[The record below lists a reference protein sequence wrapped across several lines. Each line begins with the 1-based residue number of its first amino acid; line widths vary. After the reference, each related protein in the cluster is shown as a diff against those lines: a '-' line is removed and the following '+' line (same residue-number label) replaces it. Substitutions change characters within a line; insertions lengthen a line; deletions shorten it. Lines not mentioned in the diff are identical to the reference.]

1 MEPDAIDSTTLITG
15 SPEPRPASSAG
26 RSGAPRICLCMIVR
40 NARRGIERC
49 LDAAGPLLDAASIC
63 DTGSDDGTPE
73 LIGEWL
79 GAHGVPGTVHHHPWR
94 DFGSNRTRAIEA
106 AQQTLQ
112 RLGFDRARTY
122 LLFLDAGMC
131 LQIDPAFR
139 RDELHA
145 DVYQVVRRRGRFV
158 CPDVR
163 LARASLDTGFTGAV
177 HARFTAPPGTSQA
190 SLGSLSIDDHD
201 DDGGEAERLE
211 RDLRLLTAEIE
222 REPDNTSTM
231 FHLAQTYR
239 QRGDLARALAWY
251 RRCLVTGGSTEEVWY
266 AHHAIGL
273 MYLQTGELTAA
284 VASLHRAIRLDP
296 ERAEPYFALAEQF
309 RSRRRHLLA
318 ARYAARGL
326 ARSSERPPGRTLLLE
341 RGVTHGLLRELS
353 IAGFYTRDREP
364 GFDAN
369 ERLALGHGTPSTLAA
384 LAVDNEVF
392 YAGPLPDAT
401 HTPLAPALPSGLVA
415 CNPSILRTAGGYLIN
430 CRAVTYRMDAYQRY
444 VTLEDGVYRTQN
456 YLMEVDRDLRFVSQ
470 HEIRCELPPRR
481 RHWAQGLE
489 DCRLVA
495 LGDRLAFTCTTAE
508 LHPDGPIRISL
519 VMLDEERRVAHHA
532 PLAGHGD
539 DRIQKNWLPFVDRET
554 GALHVV
560 YAYEPLTVLHVDPAS
575 GRCRPVVEV
584 PQGRHFERWHGS
596 AGPIDLPDGGRL
608 LMIHE
613 VALQGRR
620 YYLHR
625 FVGVDPDWRIDRVSR
640 PFFFHHRGVEFAGGA
655 TLTHDG
661 ADLLVTYGVEDRE
674 AWLCRIP
681 LARVLDLLRPL

>member
-1 MEPDAIDSTTLITG
+1 
-15 SPEPRPASSAG
+15 
-26 RSGAPRICLCMIVR
+26 MIVR
-40 NARRGIERC
+40 NARRIIERC
-49 LDAAGPLLDAASIC
+49 LDAARPLLDAVSIC
-63 DTGSDDGTPE
+63 DTGSDDGTPD
-73 LIGEWL
+73 LVGGWL
-79 GAHGVPGTVHHHPWR
+79 ARHGVPGAVHHHPWQ
-94 DFGSNRTRAIEA
+94 DFGSNRTRSIEA

-122 LLFLDAGMC
+122 LLFLDADMS
-131 LQIDPAFR
+131 LQVDPAFR
-139 RDELHA
+139 RGELQA
-145 DVYQVVRRRGRFV
+145 DVYRIVRRRGRFAY
-158 CPDVR
+158 PDVR
-163 LARASLDTGFTGAV
+163 LARASLVMRFTGAA
-177 HARFTAPPGTSQA
+177 HARFTAPPEASHA
-190 SLGSLSIDDHD
+190 SLASLSIDDHD
-201 DDGGEAERLE
+201 DGGGEAERLE

-222 REPDNTSTM
+222 REPDNTRAM

-239 QRGDLARALAWY
+239 QQGDLARALAWY
-251 RRCLVTGGSTEEVWY
+251 RRCLVAGGSTEEVWY
-266 AHHAIGL
+266 AHYAIGL

-309 RSRRRHLLA
+309 RSRRHHLLA
-318 ARYAARGL
+318 TRYAARGL
-326 ARSSERPPGRTLLLE
+326 ARTSEPPTPGRTLLLE
-341 RGVTHGLLRELS
+341 RDVALGLLRELS
-353 IAGFYTRDREP
+353 IAGFYTRDREG

-369 ERLALGHGTPSTLAA
+369 ERLALGRETPRPLAA
-384 LAVDNEVF
+384 LAVGNEVF

-401 HTPLAPALPSGLVA
+401 HTPLAPTLPAGLVA
-415 CNPSILRTAGGYLIN
+415 CNPSILRTASGYLIN
-430 CRAVTYRMDAYQRY
+430 CRAVSYRFDDHQRY
-444 VTLEDGVYRTQN
+444 VALEDGVYRTRN
-456 YLMEVDRDLRFVSQ
+456 YLMEVDRDLRCVRQ
-470 HEIRCELPPRR
+470 DEIRCELPPRR

-519 VMLDEERRVAHHA
+519 MTLDEERRVAHHA

-575 GRCRPVVEV
+575 GRCRAVVEV
-584 PQGRHFERWHGS
+584 LQGRHFEQWHGS

-608 LMIHE
+608 LLIHE
-613 VALQGRR
+613 VSVQGLR

-625 FVGVDPDWRIDRVSR
+625 FVRVDPDWRIDRVSR
-640 PFFFHHRGVEFAGGA
+640 PFFFRNRGVEFAGGA
-655 TLTHDG
+655 TLTHEG
-661 ADLLVTYGVEDRE
+661 TDLLITYGVEDRE

-681 LARVLDLLRPL
+681 LAGVLDLLRPV